1 MRTENEIFDIVGE
14 AILASILAISFLF
27 ICVVMMTRRSNG
39 WILVFPFAYAF
50 TAWSIRSWK
59 SLRKTED

>member
-1 MRTENEIFDIVGE
+1 MKTENEIFDIVGE
-14 AILASILAISFLF
+14 ALLASILALSFLF
-27 ICVVMMTRRSNG
+27 ICTVMMARRSNG
-39 WILVFPFAYAF
+39 WILVFPIAYGF